1 MFHGSIPALVT
12 PMREGALDEKALSSL
27 VERHVDLG
35 SHGLVVVGT
44 TGEATT
50 LSDVEHERVIA
61 CAVEAARGRIPVIA
75 GCGAPGT
82 DDSIALA
89 RTAKRVGADAALI
102 VTPYYVRPTQEGLVA
117 HYTAINAA
125 VQIPI
130 ILYNVPSRTG
140 VDLLPET
147 VARLAALPNVI
158 GLKDA
163 SRDLE
168 RVARHRALCGEAFLL
183 LSGEDGSALAFNAA
197 GGDGCISVTA
207 NAAPE
212 ACAHL
217 QTATL
222 AGDYARA
229 RQINAKLVLLHRA
242 MFCEASPAP
251 AKYAVSLRGWC
262 SPEAR
267 LPIAPLSEAGRA
279 EVRAAMQAAGID
291 IGA

>member
-12 PMREGALDEKALSSL
+12 PMRGGALDEKALSAL

-50 LSDVEHERVIA
+50 LSDAEHERVIA

-125 VQIPI
+125 VQIPV

-168 RVARHRALCGEAFLL
+168 RVARHRALCGAAFVL
-183 LSGEDGSALAFNAA
+183 LSGEDGSTLAFNAA

-212 ACAHL
+212 ACAHV
-217 QTATL
+217 QTASL
-222 AGDYARA
+222 AGDYPRA
-229 RQINAKLVLLHRA
+229 RQINANLVALHRA

-251 AKYAVSLRGWC
+251 AKYAASLRGWC

-291 IGA
+291 INA